1 MAEQNPY
8 AVLYKDAKSNP
19 YAALA
24 GETEEEVL
32 PIDEFMEIQ
41 KLAEQEAATEQEYAK
56 YQNPREYEDAAT
68 PADLRKLSTSAVAGT
83 FPFGMDPPIPVGEA
97 GEFGITAATK
107 MGGMPIDK
115 SVAAM
120 AGAMAGEAAGFKLGG
135 KQGIA
140 PGGVLGSGIS
150 SLSFDTLDGMFRF
163 LQGDPEQ
170 DLTPDLARA
179 GKQVVGAG
187 ETMTDEMVAQSGGR
201 ILTKLFGGAKNM
213 WSRTL
218 GTNDPQ
224 AAELASLAAQ
234 FRVPLGIVQAVPSDK
249 WVKGFTRVLGVLPY
263 VSTPFKESSQKVTE
277 ALGRNMHEFMDAF
290 SPNVNA
296 SSTVSG
302 DIVDRADE
310 AFRLFNVRS
319 DQLYQRF
326 FDMAKQL
333 PENMQAFIPT
343 SNLGKAAQTV
353 IDQFDAGRVGPK
365 ELRKSPIVD
374 WARNVQA
381 ELTFSKKLTPE
392 KFKAQMED
400 LHRAMREENELIT
413 TANPKEKR
421 SLGPGNII
429 KMAMEKDLSAPE
441 LNFVGSFKNGEKLEA
456 GALIDPET
464 GLRDPNAVTGPMIAK
479 ALQRADTF
487 FSKQMDRFKNAT
499 VGKFRSVDPG
509 VFKASF
515 KEAGTREKDQ
525 LFRQLFTMD
534 SVVGIQQLQKLVGK
548 SRVLNGLRTVV
559 DQAMEKAGESLLQDL
574 PGPKALANVKKA
586 LGIGSKNGELVLDQA
601 LKGSN
606 VTVDSIKKLFKL
618 IDANDSVFNPQT
630 STFLQ
635 RRLTLGGPAAFTGL
649 AGAGGYMAGDK
660 EGALGGVA
668 GAVAG
673 IVLLRKGARYLT
685 NPKNL
690 RTMTQALDDSL
701 GPRVRRNA
709 YARLLRDA
717 VNDPENQNLPTMDE
731 LETSAEQLGSTI
743 AGVSQ
748 NAPEQRMIQS
758 ISRGLTPAA
767 MQKIKDISM

>member
-107 MGGMPIDK
+107 MGGMPVDK

-120 AGAMAGEAAGFKLGG
+120 AGALTGEAKLG
-135 KQGIA
+135 
-140 PGGVLGSGIS
+140 PRLGGGARGTALGAILGSGIA
-150 SLSFDTLDGMFRF
+150 SLSFDTKDALFRF

-179 GKQVVGAG
+179 GKQIAGAA
-187 ETMTDEMVAQSGGR
+187 ETITDEMVAQSGGR

-234 FRVPLGIVQAVPSDK
+234 FRVPLGIAQAVSPDK
-249 WVKGFTRVLGVLPY
+249 WVKGFTKVLGVLPY
-263 VSTPFKESSQKVTE
+263 VSKPFREASQKATE
-277 ALGRNMHEFMDAF
+277 ALGRNLHGFMDAF

-296 SSTVSG
+296 SSTVST
-302 DIVDRADE
+302 DIVDRADK
-310 AFRLFNVRS
+310 AFDLFHARS

-326 FDMAKQL
+326 FNMASEL
-333 PENMQAFIPT
+333 PPDMQAFIPT
-343 SNLGKAAQTV
+343 SKLRQAAQTIV
-353 IDQFDAGRVGPK
+353 DQFDGGQAGAAKLPDTDLVA
-365 ELRKSPIVD
+365 
-374 WARNVQA
+374 WARNA
-381 ELTFSKKLTPE
+381 LSFEKTLTPLQ
-392 KFKAQMED
+392 FKTQMEA
-400 LHRAMREENELIT
+400 LHGAMRKANEVIK
-413 TANPKEKR
+413 TADPKEKM
-421 SLGPGNII
+421 SLGPGNIM
-429 KMAMEKDLSAPE
+429 KMAMESDLHSPQ
-441 LNFVGSFKNGEKLEA
+441 LNFLGSYRGGQKLPA
-456 GALIDPET
+456 GMKDP
-464 GLRDPNAVTGPMIAK
+464 DAVTGPMIAK

-515 KEAGTREKDQ
+515 KEAGTREKDN

-574 PGPKALANVKKA
+574 PGPKALANVKRA
-586 LGIGSKNGELVLDQA
+586 LGIGNTNGELVLAQA
-601 LKGSN
+601 LKGSKVN
-606 VTVDSIKKLFKL
+606 VDSIKKLFKL
-618 IDANDSVFNPQT
+618 IDANDSMFTPDT
-630 STFLQ
+630 STYLT
-635 RRLTLGGPAAFTGL
+635 RRLTLAGPAAFTGI
-649 AGAGGYMAGDK
+649 AGVGGYVAGEK

-668 GAVAG
+668 GAVAT
-673 IVLLRKGARYLT
+673 IVLLRKGSRYLT

-709 YARLLRDA
+709 YARLLKDA

-743 AGVSQ
+743 ADVSQ
-748 NAPEQRMIQS
+748 NAPEQRLIQE
-758 ISRGLTPAA
+758 ISGGLTPAA